1 MQVDRIIEVSWDDSS
16 CSLYIVNCLQA
27 AAADQ
32 ELKARTVHINTF
44 VMWPLN
50 EKGKLRKASTDA
62 MKLNKEAAI
71 W

>member
-1 MQVDRIIEVSWDDSS
+1 M
-16 CSLYIVNCLQA
+16 NCLQA

-71 W
+71 